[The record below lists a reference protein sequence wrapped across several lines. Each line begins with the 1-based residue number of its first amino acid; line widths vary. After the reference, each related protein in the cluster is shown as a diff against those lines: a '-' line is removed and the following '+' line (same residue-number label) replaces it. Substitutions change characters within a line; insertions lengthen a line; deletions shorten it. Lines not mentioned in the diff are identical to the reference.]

1 MRITTQ
7 GDYALRCVLNI
18 ARHSQAG
25 PVSIKSMAR
34 EEGLPLDYIE
44 QLLLKL
50 RRRKLIKS
58 IRGAKGGYLLEKAI
72 GRMNIRDILDAVE
85 GATFEMICS
94 RRKKLNSHKCK
105 GASACVLKNVW
116 LRLKDKIEEYLT
128 GVTIESLLN
137 KEES

>member
-18 ARHSQAG
+18 ARHGQAG

-72 GRMNIRDILDAVE
+72 SPDEYPG
-85 GATFEMICS
+85 CS
-94 RRKKLNSHKCK
+94 YRRGGDNF
-105 GASACVLKNVW
+105 
-116 LRLKDKIEEYLT
+116 
-128 GVTIESLLN
+128 
-137 KEES
+137 